1 MKWTYNKEINR
12 MGEVTQT
19 LINQS
24 TDIPV
29 ADTYQP
35 PTLILKKDRFGFGI
49 KFCLGGLELKG
60 GYKIQTYYTRGLYYT
75 FEEHYRL
82 VNTDGVKKYRFR
94 FDEGQPQEDTID
106 FYSTADDEF
115 KVKNDFFFSLKESKK
130 LTIELET
137 LHYGK
142 QWYDFDLEGLTE
154 LCDEHKIFQYKRPTP
169 IEHYV
174 PSTEKSWWSS
184 ISYWWILLGVAFIIW
199 FVSFSYANSRE
210 IKTTQTSS
218 NEIHY
223 DSTLRYSLYY
233 VDYDIRTIV
242 NLSYNPP
249 PREEL
254 TGMITRSLEK
264 TTYRSLIEK
273 VCVYENDKKQ
283 IEIRVDYM
291 ISLNQP
297 SEYFYYD
304 TYTHAIQNVKK
315 EKQKVEVKKKVR
327 VSKKEKIVKE
337 ENDYNDDEYVKPIE
351 VTPTYNENE
360 REMIQYLKSK
370 FPNYSEEQIGR
381 IVKSNKEYTKYNDDI
396 PTYVVSSV
404 RRKKTE
410 NNDSNAI
417 VKNNDKLNVNDYP
430 TQQVKKKGFLK
441 RLFSRN

>member
-19 LINQS
+19 LMNQS
-24 TDIPV
+24 TDISV

-35 PTLILKKDRFGFGI
+35 PTLILKKDRFGFGV

-82 VNTDGVKKYRFR
+82 VNTNGVKKYRFR

-106 FYSTADDEF
+106 FYSAADDEF

-174 PSTEKSWWSS
+174 PSTEKNKNSFYR
-184 ISYWWILLGVAFIIW
+184 SYSFYIWLIYGIIFFSLLII
-199 FVSFSYANSRE
+199 FVKVRNNDE
-210 IKTTQTSS
+210 PVTTQTTS

-223 DSTLRYSLYY
+223 DSTLRYTLNHS
-233 VDYDIRTIV
+233 DYDMRTIV
-242 NLSYNPP
+242 NLNYNPP
-249 PREEL
+249 PRQEL
-254 TGMITRSLEK
+254 TEMITRSLGK
-264 TTYRSLIEK
+264 ITLRSLIEK
-273 VCVYENDKKQ
+273 ICVYENDKKQ

-291 ISLNQP
+291 VYLNKP
-297 SEYFYYD
+297 SEYFLYD
-304 TYTHAIQNVKK
+304 TYTYENIKK
-315 EKQKVEVKKKVR
+315 EEVKKKVKVPKR
-327 VSKKEKIVKE
+327 EKIIKEKYTYNEDEIVQP
-337 ENDYNDDEYVKPIE
+337 VIE
-351 VTPTYNENE
+351 TPTYNEKE
-360 REMIQYLKSK
+360 KEMIQYLKTK
-370 FPNYSEEQIGR
+370 FPNYTEEQIGK
-381 IVKSNKEYTKYNDDI
+381 IVKSNNEYTKYNDDI

-410 NNDSNAI
+410 NNDSNVIA
-417 VKNNDKLNVNDYP
+417 KNDDKLNDYP
-430 TQQVKKKGFLK
+430 TTNQVKKKGFLK
-441 RLFSRN
+441 RLFSKN